1 MGFLTLAPGTPGKNT
16 GVVCHA
22 LLQGTFVTQGSNPV
36 LPHCRQIL
44 YRLSHQGRPSLKKEI
59 FNYWA
64 EMIPTDTEKED
75 AVVFS
80 LEHSPSTL
88 VLNGVRVIDFLWNV

>member
-1 MGFLTLAPGTPGKNT
+1 MNLG
-16 GVVCHA
+16 
-22 LLQGTFVTQGSNPV
+22 

-44 YRLSHQGRPSLKKEI
+44 YRLSHQGRPSLKREM

-64 EMIPTDTEKED
+64 EMVPTDAEKED

-80 LEHSPSTL
+80 LEHSPNTL
-88 VLNGVRVIDFLWNV
+88 VLNGVRVIDFLGNVQEMSWEYF